1 MSSLKNFFYYPVRNF
16 RNYFRNFLNFFRWK
30 VWEPISPSMLK
41 HYYQRARY
49 GHSYRDTWSIDY
61 WLLDNLIPMIKRIRD
76 RDIGIPV
83 TFIKEEDG
91 VETNGNPTDHAI
103 DLAGQR
109 WRNTLGEILYGLKCA
124 RFIRD
129 DESRWLSDGTL
140 EPLGKRRNKKMNK
153 SIERSF
159 NLIGQHL
166 FSLWD

>member
-1 MSSLKNFFYYPVRNF
+1 MSGFKNFFYYPVR
-16 RNYFRNFLNFFRWK
+16 NFFRWK

-41 HYYQRARY
+41 HYYQRARF
-49 GHSYRDTWSIDY
+49 GHSYRDTWDVDH
-61 WLLDNLIPMIKRIRD
+61 WLLDNLIPMIKILRD
-76 RDIGIPV
+76 RNEGIPV

-91 VETNGNPTDHAI
+91 VETDGNPTDHAV

-129 DESRWLSDGTL
+129 DEWGTL

-153 SIERSF
+153 SVERSF
-159 NLIGQHL
+159 SLIGEHL